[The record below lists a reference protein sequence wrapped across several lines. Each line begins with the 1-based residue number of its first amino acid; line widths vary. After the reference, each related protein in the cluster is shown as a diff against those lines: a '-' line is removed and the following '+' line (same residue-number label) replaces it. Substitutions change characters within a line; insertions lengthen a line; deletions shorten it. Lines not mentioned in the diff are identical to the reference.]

1 MPRRSSWSMCSS
13 TMQSRANSCCMNSS
27 SCPTI
32 CICCSTPA
40 KDISLERALQ
50 LIKGG
55 FSYRLGKKHGPGWQ
69 VRFSNHKVRGGGD
82 YFSHGG
88 DIPVDYQRAAKV
100 RKGGICTLSVFAR

>member
-50 LIKGG
+50 VIKGG

-69 VRFSNHKVRGGGD
+69 ERFTNHHLRGEGG
-82 YFSHGG
+82 YFRHAG
-88 DIPVDYQRAAKV
+88 DIPLYTPRGPNREKV
-100 RKGGICTLSVFAR
+100 GI